1 MLGVFTANV
10 VLGGMREEDHVLLE
24 LTSSSHGRDV
34 IYNELNSVEEDREC
48 IEKSRIKY
56 YLKALSLGKDE
67 HEASECRLNLSQ
79 RFHSIVTPEPQI
91 HQLVHNETN
100 RLMMELETKLVSRMK
115 TLPNM
120 QSYEFY
126 NFEDLNYGLQ
136 CSCGFQELCQ
146 VKLQENVVEAVIE
159 KVVEVSPACG
169 PRVKGRVERILLN
182 IPLNGTFECQSG
194 RSPTCKRTTA
204 KTTNAHYKIIDN

>member
-1 MLGVFTANV
+1 MFAVNV
-10 VLGGMREEDHVLLE
+10 VLGSMREENHVILE

-34 IYNELNSVEEDREC
+34 IYNELKSVEEDREC

-56 YLKALSLGKDE
+56 YLESLSLGKDE

-79 RFHSIVTPEPQI
+79 RFNAIVTPEPQI

-100 RLMMELETKLVSRMK
+100 RLMMELETKLVDKIK
-115 TLPNM
+115 TLPKM

-126 NFEDLNYGLQ
+126 KFDDLNYGLQ

-146 VKLQENVVEAVIE
+146 VKLLENVVEAVIE
-159 KVVEVSPACG
+159 KVVEVSPSCG
-169 PRVKGRVERILLN
+169 LQVKGRVEKISMN
-182 IPLNGTFECQSG
+182 VPLNGSFECQSG
-194 RSPTCKRTTA
+194 RSPTCKRTIA
-204 KTTNAHYKIIDN
+204 KITNAHYKIIDN